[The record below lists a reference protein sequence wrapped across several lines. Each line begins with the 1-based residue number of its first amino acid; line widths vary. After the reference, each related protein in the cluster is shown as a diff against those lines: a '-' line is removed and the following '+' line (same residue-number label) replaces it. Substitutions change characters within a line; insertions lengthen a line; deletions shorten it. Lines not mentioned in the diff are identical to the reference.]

1 MKHKH
6 VPEYTR
12 FIQNKMQTVS
22 VIELTLIPSKPQSL
36 FVKLSIIGVI
46 SLSPAPSLDTVN
58 MPVLMTQLNKAA
70 VTLSVGFHT
79 VPHLNR
85 SCVQA

>member
-1 MKHKH
+1 MNHKH
-6 VPEYTR
+6 VPEYTW

-36 FVKLSIIGVI
+36 FVKLSIIGLI

-58 MPVLMTQLNKAA
+58 MPGH
-70 VTLSVGFHT
+70 SGY
-79 VPHLNR
+79 
-85 SCVQA
+85 